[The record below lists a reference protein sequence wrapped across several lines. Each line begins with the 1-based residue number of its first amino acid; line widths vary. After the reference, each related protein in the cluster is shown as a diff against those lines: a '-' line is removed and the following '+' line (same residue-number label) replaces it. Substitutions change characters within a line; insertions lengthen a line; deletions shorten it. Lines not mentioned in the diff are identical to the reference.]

1 MEVTY
6 MRKKYRNFEIIS
18 KKEYIN
24 IDDIIN
30 KINSNKSIKYYLY
43 ILHDKDIYTIEDEK
57 KNSTHKANTI
67 KDPHYHIYIK
77 LDNAYTFTTVANWLD
92 IKENFIN
99 KIIGKWGDVLLYAT
113 HRNASSKYQYDDSE
127 VVSNYDWIAERDKYQ
142 VKKNNKD
149 IKNELIEKI
158 DQGIIRRNNYTQY
171 IDVDMYVKYRKDFE
185 SAFKYYEDKI
195 RNKSIN
201 KECIYI
207 YGTSGSGKTTFA
219 KKFCE
224 DRNLSYYISSASNDI
239 MSDYCGEEVLIL
251 DDVRADCFNSL
262 SDFLKML
269 DNNTSS
275 TVKSRYRNKILE
287 CQYII
292 LTSVLDI
299 ETLFDKFHD
308 NFHEPI
314 KQLRRRCKTY
324 IHMTDDFITYNLYDE
339 ARGDYIKATTLPNP
353 ISKLYKK
360 QRLTEEMI
368 NEKLA
373 FFIGE
378 SKNPQDN
385 KNMV

>member
-1 MEVTY
+1 
-6 MRKKYRNFEIIS
+6 
-18 KKEYIN
+18 
-24 IDDIIN
+24 
-30 KINSNKSIKYYLY
+30 
-43 ILHDKDIYTIEDEK
+43 
-57 KNSTHKANTI
+57 
-67 KDPHYHIYIK
+67 
-77 LDNAYTFTTVANWLD
+77 
-92 IKENFIN
+92 
-99 KIIGKWGDVLLYAT
+99 
-113 HRNASSKYQYDDSE
+113 
-127 VVSNYDWIAERDKYQ
+127 
-142 VKKNNKD
+142 
-149 IKNELIEKI
+149 
-158 DQGIIRRNNYTQY
+158 
-171 IDVDMYVKYRKDFE
+171 MYVKYRKAFE

-207 YGTSGSGKTTFA
+207 YVTSGSGKTTYA